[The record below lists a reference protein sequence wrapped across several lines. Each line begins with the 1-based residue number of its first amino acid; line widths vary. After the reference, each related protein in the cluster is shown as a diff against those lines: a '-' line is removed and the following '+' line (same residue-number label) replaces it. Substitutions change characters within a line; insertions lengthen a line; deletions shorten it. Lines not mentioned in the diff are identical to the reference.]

1 MQCVYDV
8 YICSI
13 MNYIYFA
20 HSKHIFNEMRSFLT
34 PLKTFLPP
42 PNVWT
47 QHDTHSK
54 KKVSEVTGRE
64 SVNWNDDGE
73 ECERLCEP
81 DSAGV
86 CFICVVGINNSLWQ
100 AGISSALW
108 SYSGSLQLWS
118 ILQLIC
124 VFVCVC
130 HSVSAQPALA
140 EFPRGVQWT
149 ILEKIH

>member
-1 MQCVYDV
+1 MQCVY
-8 YICSI
+8 ICS

-20 HSKHIFNEMRSFLT
+20 HSKHIFNEMQSFLT

-47 QHDTHSK
+47 HHDTHSK

-86 CFICVVGINNSLWQ
+86 CLYVWWALIILSDRLASLLLSDLILGHFSCG
-100 AGISSALW
+100 AFCSSSACLFVYATVCLHNQHCLSSW
-108 SYSGSLQLWS
+108 GGYSELFWKN
-118 ILQLIC
+118 LIK
-124 VFVCVC
+124 
-130 HSVSAQPALA
+130 L
-140 EFPRGVQWT
+140 
-149 ILEKIH
+149 